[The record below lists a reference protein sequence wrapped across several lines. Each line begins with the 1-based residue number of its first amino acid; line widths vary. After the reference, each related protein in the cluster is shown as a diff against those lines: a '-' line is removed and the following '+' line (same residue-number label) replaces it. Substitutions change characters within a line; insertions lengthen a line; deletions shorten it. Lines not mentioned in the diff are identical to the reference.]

1 VQCQLSVLL
10 ERTGLLQGALAA
22 AQRSRNLL
30 LADPAAP
37 VDQLDH
43 VNTNLGRLLTK
54 LGRHEESIA
63 AYRSVKST
71 TFHSQVGL
79 ALAYFHNQQFR

>member
-1 VQCQLSVLL
+1 MQCQLSVLL
-10 ERTGLLQGALAA
+10 ERTGLLQGGLAA
-22 AQRSRNLL
+22 AQRSRDLL
-30 LADPAAP
+30 LADPASAA
-37 VDQLDH
+37 DQLDR

-79 ALAYFHNQQFR
+79 ALAYFHSQQFR